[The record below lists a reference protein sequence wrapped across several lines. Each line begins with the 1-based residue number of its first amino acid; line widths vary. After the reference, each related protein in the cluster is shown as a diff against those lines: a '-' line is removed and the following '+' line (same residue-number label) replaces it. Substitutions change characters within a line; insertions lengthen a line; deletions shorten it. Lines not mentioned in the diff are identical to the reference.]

1 MPAVDQYK
9 QPMRRTRHAHTSQV
23 KSQRAPGQGGSGV
36 ACCLQGEGPLMILQ
50 CMRAASGALL
60 VHCRCRNTDLH
71 LAACVALASL
81 LQLPGASRIISCSSE
96 TKGMMS
102 LICAHDRYGVINTSS
117 HTSHDNSNHQ
127 QTVQSNTITAH
138 IITLLIAN
146 DFHTK
151 LKQRRIKE
159 LVGPCPVQYSLAISS
174 VIRHRN
180 TCGTHHSQS

>member
-1 MPAVDQYK
+1 
-9 QPMRRTRHAHTSQV
+9 
-23 KSQRAPGQGGSGV
+23 
-36 ACCLQGEGPLMILQ
+36 MILQ

-60 VHCRCRNTDLH
+60 VHCHCRNLDVDADRTLVLKNTDLH
-71 LAACVALASL
+71 LAACVALARL
-81 LQLPGASRIISCSSE
+81 AGKLQLPGASRIIRE

-102 LICAHDRYGVINTSS
+102 LISAHDRYGVIYTSS

-127 QTVQSNTITAH
+127 QTVQLNTIMAH

-159 LVGPCPVQYSLAISS
+159 LVGPCPIQPS
-174 VIRHRN
+174 N
-180 TCGTHHSQS
+180 